1 MEVAKIRFAVLER
14 WVLTGAVAIA
24 VLETAVV
31 ATSVDS
37 PKHNPS
43 GLHSLD
49 VLRSGKTTEENA
61 SRRIGRVNRNGH
73 SGE

>member
-1 MEVAKIRFAVLER
+1 MLER

-24 VLETAVV
+24 MLETAVV

>member
-1 MEVAKIRFAVLER
+1 VKVAKIRFAVLER

-37 PKHNPS
+37 PKDNPS

-49 VLRSGKTTEENA
+49 VL
-61 SRRIGRVNRNGH
+61 
-73 SGE
+73 

>member
-37 PKHNPS
+37 RKHNPS
-43 GLHSLD
+43 DLHSLG
-49 VLRSGKTTEENA
+49 VLRPGMKTEENA
-61 SRRIGRVNRNGH
+61 SRRIGEVNRNGH